1 MQDRQVYS
9 RMHRYDR
16 ITRMSQAE
24 RRRQMKELRDRRKEL
39 YQHIH
44 ESRYNEQV
52 ELQRQLHD
60 LESSLDALH
69 GGRRHH
75 NPFERNQD
83 FKSYY
88 KHIRGTRY
96 IFLLAN
102 LALWTLLFVLSGPLR
117 GLRVFI
123 VVLAMITFVS
133 SVFDLLFLL
142 GVNKRVLKP
151 IENLKKGVDEIMK
164 GNYTVVVDPNSRTE
178 VSGLIDAFNGMARKL
193 YEDEKLQD
201 EYEQNRRLLIANISH
216 DLKTPITSIQ
226 GYIEAI
232 KDQRDIPPEK
242 MEKYLAIIRN
252 NSQYMNRLIDD
263 LFLFSKLDMQKLDFD
278 FTDVDIRK
286 YMGDLMEEFKLEL
299 SERKAGLSYSDE
311 LHNECIVRIDS
322 KRFHQVVRNLIGNAV
337 KYGPK
342 EGLVISTRLY
352 AQGDNVRLDVTDNG
366 PGIPEDQLGHVFE
379 RFYRVDAERT
389 KDTESTGLGLAIA
402 KELVAAHGG
411 TICVANAEPA
421 GTRFTITLPVQAP
434 GKEDGNE
441 EHIDH

>member
-1 MQDRQVYS
+1 
-9 RMHRYDR
+9 MHRYDNIAR
-16 ITRMSQAE
+16 FSQAE
-24 RRRQMKELRDRRKEL
+24 RRRQMRELREQRKDL
-39 YQHIH
+39 FQRIH

-60 LESSLDALH
+60 LETSLDALH
-69 GGRRHH
+69 GSRRHR
-75 NPFERNQD
+75 NPFERNVD
-83 FKSYY
+83 FKNYY
-88 KHIRGTRY
+88 KHIRRSRY
-96 IFLLAN
+96 IFLIAN
-102 LALWTLLFVLSGPLR
+102 ITLWTLIFVLSGPMR

-123 VVLAMITFVS
+123 LVLALITTLS
-133 SVFDLLFLL
+133 SVFDLLFLM

-151 IENLKKGVDEIMK
+151 VENLKKGVDEIMK
-164 GNYTVVVDPNSRTE
+164 GNYTVVVDPYSHSE
-178 VSGLIDAFNGMARKL
+178 VSSLIDDFNGMARKL

-201 EYEQNRRLLIANISH
+201 EYEQNRKLLIANISH

-232 KDQRDIPPEK
+232 KDQREIPPEK

-263 LFLFSKLDMQKLDFD
+263 LFLFSKLDMQKLEFD

-286 YMGDLMEEFKLEL
+286 YMGDLMEEFRLEL
-299 SERKAGLSYSDE
+299 SERKAGLSYTDE
-311 LHNECIVRIDS
+311 LHDESIMRIDP
-322 KRFHQVVRNLIGNAV
+322 KRFHQVVRNIIGNAV

-342 EGLVISTRLY
+342 EGLSIGARLY
-352 AQGDNVRLDVTDNG
+352 TQGGSVCLDVTDNG

-411 TICVANAEPA
+411 SIAVANAEPA
-421 GTRFTITLPVQAP
+421 GTRFTITLPGSTP
-434 GKEDGNE
+434 GKEEENE
-441 EHIDH
+441 EHTDH